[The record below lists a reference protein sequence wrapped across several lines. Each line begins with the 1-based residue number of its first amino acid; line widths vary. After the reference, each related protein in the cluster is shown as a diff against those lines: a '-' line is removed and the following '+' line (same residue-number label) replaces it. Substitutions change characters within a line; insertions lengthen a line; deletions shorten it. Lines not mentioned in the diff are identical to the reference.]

1 MKSFIQFNE
10 EAMIATLTKDLLPK
24 KILHVLKRILHKDK
38 YKQALQIQKDIMKR
52 GTMSASFALV
62 KAAEQVGLKPRELA
76 KVMDKETRHK

>member
-10 EAMIATLTKDLLPK
+10 EAMIAALTKDLLPK
-24 KILHVLKRILHKDK
+24 KILHILKRILHKDK
-38 YKQALQIQKDIMKR
+38 YKQALKIQKDIMKR